1 MNYSEGEG
9 QVYEIHRLYDF
20 VISCLLS
27 FLLYIQDIRLYLRN
41 SKQFCFHNTS
51 VIRGVMIEN
60 NKRFRSCLI
69 FTLA

>member
-9 QVYEIHRLYDF
+9 QVYEIHRLYDL

-27 FLLYIQDIRLYLRN
+27 FTYKIFGYTLEIQN
-41 SKQFCFHNTS
+41 SFVFLNNS

-60 NKRFRSCLI
+60 NKRFRSCLQ